1 MASPFGLISASSF
14 IIEQNGAM
22 ADDDVKRFAALLRQ
36 KEQNERAAEQKERDD
51 RAAAKRL
58 AAATKA
64 KEDAAEGLREAR
76 RSGKTDRI
84 AEADAAYRAA
94 LAELVEIESGK
105 RPEWA
110 PAVVEPVVE
119 PDVEPV
125 AADELAAEPDTPGEA
140 DTESAELS
148 PAVE

>member
-1 MASPFGLISASSF
+1 
-14 IIEQNGAM
+14 M

-36 KEQNERAAEQKERDD
+36 KEENERAAEQRERDE

-58 AAATKA
+58 ASATKA
-64 KEDAAEGLREAR
+64 KEDAAAALRDAR
-76 RSGKTDRI
+76 RGGRADRMT
-84 AEADAAYRAA
+84 EADAAYRAA

-110 PAVVEPVVE
+110 PVVAAQV
-119 PDVEPV
+119 
-125 AADELAAEPDTPGEA
+125 ADELGSASDEQDDVVQNDSDDTVQA
-140 DTESAELS
+140 DESAVEAADLS